1 MSTWLLALALH
12 AHAETPVVAPQATTG
27 AAAAPVA
34 PRIPYERMTLPN
46 GLQVIFAED
55 HSVPFVWTNVWYYVG
70 SKDETPGR
78 SGFAHLFEHLMF
90 QGSEHSNTDYF
101 KPLQK
106 VGATINGTTNLDR
119 TNYFEG
125 VPAEQLPLALWL
137 ESDRMGFLLPALDQ
151 TKLDNQKA
159 VVRNERRQRYDNVP
173 YGQAWPLLLENV
185 FPAGHPYHIATIGK
199 HEEIEAASLDDVK
212 AFFQKW
218 YVPSNASLVVCGD
231 FDPKTAKKL
240 VERYFGDLPTLPRPA
255 HAPAPAPVTLA
266 AEKVVLA
273 TDDVP
278 FEKVWMAW
286 PSAASYAAGDAELD
300 VLSHALAGGKDSRLY
315 RKLVKELQVAQDVE
329 ASQQSLSL
337 QSMYTLEATVAP
349 GHTGEEVLA
358 ALDAVLAE
366 VREKGVTAEEVRT
379 AKTVYEVSF
388 HGSLATTQGKADRLN
403 AYAFSHGEPDWV
415 AQDLARYAVVTPEA
429 VQAAVRT
436 WLPAD
441 KRIVL
446 RIQPEAAAPPPKAA
460 GAEGVPPS
468 ATPPPP
474 PAAAPASPKGPAT
487 NKKESK

>member
-1 MSTWLLALALH
+1 MSTWLLAFALH
-12 AHAETPVVAPQATTG
+12 AHAEAPAAAPSVTAG
-27 AAAAPVA
+27 AAAEVPA
-34 PRIPYERMTLPN
+34 PRIPYERYTLPN
-46 GLQVIFAED
+46 GLQVILAED

-151 TKLDNQKA
+151 SKLDNQKA

-218 YVPSNASLVVCGD
+218 YVPSNGSLVVCGD
-231 FDPKTAKKL
+231 FDPKTARKL
-240 VERYFGDLPTLPRPA
+240 VERYFGDLPTVPRPE
-255 HAPAPAPVTLA
+255 HAPAPAPVVLA
-266 AEKVVLA
+266 AEKVVTA

-278 FEKVWMAW
+278 FEKVWIAW
-286 PSAASYAAGDAELD
+286 PSAAVYAQGDAELD

-315 RKLVKELQVAQDVE
+315 RKLVQELQVAQDVE
-329 ASQQSLSL
+329 ATQQSLTL

-358 ALDAVLAE
+358 ALDAVLAD
-366 VREKGVTAEEVRT
+366 VREKGVTADEVST
-379 AKTVYEVSF
+379 ARTVYEVGF

-403 AYAFSHGEPDWV
+403 AYAFGRGEPDWV

-429 VQAAVRT
+429 VQAATRT

-446 RIQPEAAAPPPKAA
+446 RIQPEAVA
-460 GAEGVPPS
+460 
-468 ATPPPP
+468 PPPP
-474 PAAAPASPKGPAT
+474 PAPPPAVSPALAPAKPSQQK
-487 NKKESK
+487 KKESK